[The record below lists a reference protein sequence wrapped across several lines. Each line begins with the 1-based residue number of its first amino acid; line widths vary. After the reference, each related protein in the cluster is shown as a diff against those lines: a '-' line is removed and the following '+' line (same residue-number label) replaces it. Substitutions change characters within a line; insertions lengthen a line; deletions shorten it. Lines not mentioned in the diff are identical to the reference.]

1 MPPKKKVKK
10 DDQIKDLETASG
22 ILLGYLKEQFRP
34 YSINDIILNL
44 HNKISKSVALKAL
57 ALLATNNKLL
67 MKTYGKMNFY
77 VYRYGKDDQQQAIDE
92 SGKEITIQVVTD
104 LENSFE
110 EVKNRL
116 KELNSALKQ
125 ATIEPNNENLLVER
139 RSLVKDITTDRELC
153 KSLEESIKGK
163 IINNEEIIKLT
174 DDINNLERI
183 CKSRKKDY
191 SNILGLL
198 KENFPEYKSIL
209 EKAGVEE

>member
-1 MPPKKKVKK
+1 MTVAMRDYKRCATFNFSFTLYIRKQPLGKKNSLKDIMPPKKKVKK

-116 KELNSALKQ
+116 KELNSGML
-125 ATIEPNNENLLVER
+125 
-139 RSLVKDITTDRELC
+139 ITL
-153 KSLEESIKGK
+153 
-163 IINNEEIIKLT
+163 
-174 DDINNLERI
+174 
-183 CKSRKKDY
+183 Y
-191 SNILGLL
+191 
-198 KENFPEYKSIL
+198 F
-209 EKAGVEE
+209 